1 MDSFL
6 EEDEVE
12 GVAGVKGVF
21 GVRGEEGISGE
32 LVPFDETRSASI
44 LLLSLASF
52 DSSIE
57 PSTLLFRLL
66 CCQSR
71 LPVEREECWTF
82 FVGMKLLQ
90 SQHEP

>member
-57 PSTLLFRLL
+57 PSTLFVSSSLL
-66 CCQSR
+66 SESAPGR
-71 LPVEREECWTF
+71 AGRMLDVLRWYEAVAE
-82 FVGMKLLQ
+82 
-90 SQHEP
+90 SA